1 MCSGAL
7 CPLRCPQTSQF
18 PCPPH
23 SLEKKKSN
31 SSQRKVSAHSST
43 PSALWK
49 EKLPSPQLHCISLN
63 YPDNEESGGARVR
76 SQPQPAAG
84 LLRWGQ
90 VCASIAFP
98 TAGWILGGPGV
109 EWGLER
115 ERERRQPMWVLLAQG
130 AGKVS
135 IPSGKKPRARS
146 VLLETIRTKTLHR
159 TELVLAK

>member
-1 MCSGAL
+1 M
-7 CPLRCPQTSQF
+7 
-18 PCPPH
+18 
-23 SLEKKKSN
+23 
-31 SSQRKVSAHSST
+31 
-43 PSALWK
+43 
-49 EKLPSPQLHCISLN
+49 
-63 YPDNEESGGARVR
+63 
-76 SQPQPAAG
+76 
-84 LLRWGQ
+84 
-90 VCASIAFP
+90 
-98 TAGWILGGPGV
+98 